1 MVHCDLF
8 AKDIELINAK
18 NKTNSKSLNS
28 NTTLAVK
35 RKFGVK
41 LAEMEGSYNSNSI
54 QQQWCQQQ
62 AQQQTHQHASIECD
76 FDQ

>member
-62 AQQQTHQHASIECD
+62 AQQHASIECD